1 MEKIYCPEIPRT
13 YRNNGQH
20 AQQRAENALLGTIS
34 KADNIPHTA
43 GADFLHYQV
52 KSARATI
59 CQGLDLARYLTEDK
73 AKAFIYV
80 AKTEWLYI
88 MDKAEYIAFCLTFA
102 TATKE
107 STKNGGHL
115 KMRLGH
121 ETKALLDYL
130 EARIEQGRGESPSP
144 LRPTV

>member
-1 MEKIYCPEIPRT
+1 MLKRPCPEIPRT

-20 AQQRAENALLGTIS
+20 AQQRAESALLGTIS

-59 CQGLDLARYLTEDK
+59 CQGLDIAQYLAEDR

-80 AKTEWLYI
+80 ASTEWLYI

-102 TATKE
+102 TVTKE
-107 STKNGGHL
+107 SAKNGGQV
-115 KMRLGH
+115 KMRLKH

-130 EARIEQGRGESPSP
+130 ESHTTNGEG
-144 LRPTV
+144 